1 MTRARAVAG
10 LAIASV
16 LLSSCTL
23 VPTSKAPSR
32 INPGLVPLGLLGRTI
47 PGTGNGHVIFI
58 TQPVYIVDAT
68 GHLAPSSRI
77 VPSPPT
83 LSSVLRELILG
94 PTDIEV
100 GTGYTSALPS
110 NLVVTQATVVH
121 GVGVIDLTRSL
132 STIPYRQ
139 LILAV
144 GQLTLTAFGVGA
156 THGIRVTVNGVPERL
171 PLPNGTS
178 SELVTANDFQSLL
191 NG

>member
-1 MTRARAVAG
+1 MTRARV
-10 LAIASV
+10 LAALLLASV

-23 VPTSKAPSR
+23 VPTSRTPSR
-32 INPGLVPLGLLGRTI
+32 ISPAAVPLGLLGKTI
-47 PGTGNGHVIFI
+47 PGTANGHVIFI

-100 GTGYTSALPS
+100 GTGYTSALPN
-110 NLVVTQATVVH
+110 NLVVTQATIDK
-121 GVGVIDLTRSL
+121 GVGIIDLSRSL
-132 STIPYRQ
+132 ASIPRQ
-139 LILAV
+139 QLVLAV

-156 THGIRVTVNGVPERL
+156 VRGIRITVNGVPEKL
-171 PLPNGTS
+171 PLPNGKTAH
-178 SELVTANDFQSLL
+178 LVTVADFQSLL

>member
-1 MTRARAVAG
+1 MTRVRPVLG
-10 LAIASV
+10 LILASV

-32 INPGLVPLGLLGRTI
+32 INPALVPLGLLSKTI
-47 PGTGNGHVIFI
+47 PGTASGHVIFI

-100 GTGYTSALPS
+100 ATGYTSALPN
-110 NLVVTQATVVH
+110 NLVVTQATIDH
-121 GVGVIDLTRSL
+121 GVGIIDLTRSL
-132 STIPYRQ
+132 ATIPRQQ

-156 THGIRVTVNGVPERL
+156 IHGIRITVDGVPEKL
-171 PLPNGTS
+171 PLPNGTTS
-178 SELVTANDFQSLL
+178 TLITVNDFQSLR

>member
-1 MTRARAVAG
+1 MNRARVAAA
-10 LAIASV
+10 LIVASV

-23 VPTSKAPSR
+23 VPTSKTPSR
-32 INPGLVPLGLLGRTI
+32 INPAAVPLGLLGKTI
-47 PGTGNGHVIFI
+47 PGTANGHVIFI

-100 GTGYTSALPS
+100 GTGYTSALPN
-110 NLVVTQATVVH
+110 NLVVTQATIVK
-121 GVGVIDLTRSL
+121 GVGIIDLTRSL
-132 STIPYRQ
+132 SSIPRQQ

-156 THGIRVTVNGVPERL
+156 VRGIRITVNGTPEKL
-171 PLPNGTS
+171 PLPDGKMAK
-178 SELVTANDFQSLL
+178 LVTATDFQSLL

>member
-1 MTRARAVAG
+1 MTRVRLVAG
-10 LAIASV
+10 LMVASV

-23 VPTSKAPSR
+23 VPTSKSPSR
-32 INPGLVPLGLLGRTI
+32 ISPALVPLGLLGKTI
-47 PGTGNGHVIFI
+47 PGTANGHVIFI

-100 GTGYTSALPS
+100 GTGYTSALPN
-110 NLVVTQATVVH
+110 NLVVTQATIDH
-121 GVGVIDLTRSL
+121 GVGIIDLTRSL
-132 STIPYRQ
+132 STIPHQQ

-144 GQLTLTAFGVGA
+144 GQLALTAFGVGA
-156 THGIRVTVNGVPERL
+156 IRGVRITVNGVPEKL
-171 PLPNGTS
+171 PLPDGKTS
-178 SELVTANDFQSLL
+178 TLVTASEFQSLL

>member
-1 MTRARAVAG
+1 MTRARV
-10 LAIASV
+10 LAALLLASV

-23 VPTSKAPSR
+23 VPTSRTPSR
-32 INPGLVPLGLLGRTI
+32 ISPAAVPLGLLGKTI
-47 PGTGNGHVIFI
+47 PGTANGHVIFI

-100 GTGYTSALPS
+100 GTGYTSALPN
-110 NLVVTQATVVH
+110 NLVVTQATIDK
-121 GVGVIDLTRSL
+121 GVGIIDLTRSL
-132 STIPYRQ
+132 ASIPRQ
-139 LILAV
+139 QLVLAV

-156 THGIRVTVNGVPERL
+156 VRGIRITVNGVPEKL
-171 PLPNGTS
+171 PLPNGKTAQ
-178 SELVTANDFQSLL
+178 LVTVADFQSLL

>member
-1 MTRARAVAG
+1 MNRARTLVG
-10 LAIASV
+10 LLIASV

-23 VPTSKAPSR
+23 VPTSKTPSR
-32 INPGLVPLGLLGRTI
+32 INPALVPLGLLGKTI
-47 PGTGNGHVIFI
+47 PGTANGHVIFI

-94 PTDIEV
+94 RTDIEV
-100 GTGYTSALPS
+100 GTGYTSAIPT
-110 NLVVTQATVVH
+110 NLVVTQATIVH

-132 STIPYRQ
+132 STIPRQ
-139 LILAV
+139 QLVLAV

-156 THGIRVTVNGVPERL
+156 THGIRVTVNGTPEKL
-171 PLPNGTS
+171 PLPDGKM
-178 SELVTANDFQSLL
+178 VTQVNVGDFQSLL

>member
-1 MTRARAVAG
+1 MTRARV
-10 LAIASV
+10 LAALLLASV

-23 VPTSKAPSR
+23 VPTSRTPSR
-32 INPGLVPLGLLGRTI
+32 ISPAAVPLGLLGKTI
-47 PGTGNGHVIFI
+47 PGTANGHVIFI

-100 GTGYTSALPS
+100 GTGYTSALPN
-110 NLVVTQATVVH
+110 NLVVTQATIVK
-121 GVGVIDLTRSL
+121 GVGIIDLTRSL
-132 STIPYRQ
+132 ASIPRQ
-139 LILAV
+139 QLVLAV

-156 THGIRVTVNGVPERL
+156 VRGIRITVNGVPEKL
-171 PLPNGTS
+171 PLPNGKTAQ
-178 SELVTANDFQSLL
+178 LVTVADFQSLL